1 MAEKTIKK
9 KKISA
14 SKEMPNN
21 QGKVMELIEKMS
33 VLELSELV
41 HSLEEKF
48 GVTAAQQVVA
58 APQAQVVE
66 EKPEEE
72 KTEFDCILTGF
83 GDNKIRVIKLVREI
97 TELGLKESKELVDNA
112 PKPIKEKISREEAEE
127 IKKKIEATGGTAEI
141 K

>member
-1 MAEKTIKK
+1 MAKK
-9 KKISA
+9 ESAVA
-14 SKEMPNN
+14 SKSKSSSS
-21 QGKVMELIEKMS
+21 QKKVMELIEKMS

-58 APQAQVVE
+58 VPQAQVVE
-66 EKPEEE
+66 KKPEEE